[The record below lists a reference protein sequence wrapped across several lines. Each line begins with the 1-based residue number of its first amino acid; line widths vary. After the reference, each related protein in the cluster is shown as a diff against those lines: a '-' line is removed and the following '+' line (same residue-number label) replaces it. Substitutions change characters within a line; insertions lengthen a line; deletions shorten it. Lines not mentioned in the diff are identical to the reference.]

1 MFILHITNNYEA
13 DIEFDSTTI
22 SAKGGTHSTGKI
34 KGHHTIDGK
43 GLTVFNI
50 LDLAKKK
57 IPGYPSLK
65 ATWGILF
72 EYQGHEIYGRY
83 EGNGEFDITFN
94 EYGNVEIKAV
104 NGKALEIRLPGLTL
118 EQEKSENN

>member
-1 MFILHITNNYEA
+1 MFILNITNNYEA

-34 KGHHTIDGK
+34 KGHHTIEGK
-43 GLTVFNI
+43 GLTTFNI

-65 ATWGILF
+65 ETWGVLF
-72 EYQGHEIYGRY
+72 EYQGYEIYARY
-83 EGNGEFDITFN
+83 EGNGEFNIIFN
-94 EYGNVEIKAV
+94 EYGNAKVTTV
-104 NGKALEIRLPGLTL
+104 NGEALEIRLPGLTL
-118 EQEKSENN
+118 GKQQSEDN

>member
-13 DIEFDSTTI
+13 DIEFDSTII

-57 IPGYPSLK
+57 IPGYPSLEE
-65 ATWGILF
+65 TWGVLF
-72 EYQGHEIYGRY
+72 EYQGNEIYARY
-83 EGNGEFDITFN
+83 EGNGEFNITFN
-94 EYGNVEIKAV
+94 EFGNAEVKTI
-104 NGKALEIRLPGLTL
+104 NGEALDILLPGLKL
-118 EQEKSENN
+118 AKEKPEDN